1 MDPTTS
7 TNRITTST
15 FTLEVVS
22 DCTLTNFVDKNI
34 NDMTYGVTLTAVTQD
49 IFFTDTIANG
59 HGLPSYCGLRN
70 YLLSP
75 VKAFLSISADL
86 LTIQTTDESFL
97 GSYDITLTATLPEY
111 PLRPAIVKNF
121 KVHITC
127 IAQTITFVA
136 PLIPAF
142 TTLQVGIDT

>member
-1 MDPTTS
+1 
-7 TNRITTST
+7 
-15 FTLEVVS
+15 
-22 DCTLTNFVDKNI
+22 LTNFVDKTI

-75 VKAFLSISADL
+75 VKAFMSISADL
-86 LTIQTTDESFL
+86 LTIQTTDESFV
-97 GSYDITLTATLPEY
+97 GSYDITLTATLPDY
-111 PLRPAIVKNF
+111 PSRPAIVKNF

-127 IAQTITFVA
+127 TAQTVTFVA